1 MSHVGTAVLAACLL
15 PFPLA
20 PPEPV
25 GEGQQAPQPPVY
37 EKTVEEEIPYPG
49 DRRVNEGAQGRINAI
64 IDEQDRGIAPAGFH
78 PPLGW

>member
-1 MSHVGTAVLAACLL
+1 MSHVGSAVLAACLL

-20 PPEPV
+20 PPEPASK
-25 GEGQQAPQPPVY
+25 EPPPRPRAE
-37 EKTVEEEIPYPG
+37 EKIPYPG
-49 DRRVNEGAQGRINAI
+49 DRRVNEGAQGRINAT